1 MSDLESFLTTGIY
14 AFMIAFTRIGTAVM
28 IMPGIGNTFVPA
40 NIRLYFALGFALVFF
55 PVIQTALPV
64 KIPATPVLLTVMM
77 CEFVIGMFIGLI
89 ARALMAALD
98 TAGFIVSSQSSLAN
112 AQLFNPTFATQGS
125 IIGTFLTL
133 SGMLLLFTTDM
144 HHLMILG
151 IVQSYDIFPVG
162 KVPNVGSMSEL
173 LTSAVA
179 GGFMVGIQITAPF
192 LVIILLL
199 YIAMGVMSKL
209 MPQVQVFMIAIPV
222 QIYIALVLLALTM
235 SGMLLIWLDQFDKG
249 MKFFLNSGG

>member
-1 MSDLESFLTTGIY
+1 MSDLESFLTTGIL

-28 IMPGIGNTFVPA
+28 IMPGIGNTFVPG

-55 PVIQTALPV
+55 PIIQTALPPTM
-64 KIPATPVLLTVMM
+64 PATPVLLTIMM

-112 AQLFNPTFATQGS
+112 AQLFNPAFASQGS
-125 IIGTFLTL
+125 VIGTLLTL
-133 SGMLLLFTTDM
+133 SGVLLLFTTDM
-144 HHLMILG
+144 HHLMILA

-162 KVPNVGSMSEL
+162 KVPDVGSMSQL
-173 LTSAVA
+173 LTTAIA
-179 GGFMVGIQITAPF
+179 GGFMIGIQITAPF

-222 QIYIALVLLALTM
+222 QIYIALVMLALTV
-235 SGMLLIWLDQFDKG
+235 SAMLLVWLDHFDKG